1 MWVFFYTC
9 LTYIMLSRKDKL
21 KIYNVHFID
30 IFCNNFEFVTF
41 IYMKP
46 INFKTMDTNN
56 KVGNKIDTKE
66 FVKTCKFFS
75 IEQLHEQILRTGAI
89 VMSWGFRNP
98 VIMEKDQV
106 YRFTVSGHHHKGHV
120 YIVLDALDLFDI
132 YYTSNRGT
140 IKKVREGIYVD
151 ELINILDKDIE
162 YIDAYSK

>member
-1 MWVFFYTC
+1 
-9 LTYIMLSRKDKL
+9 
-21 KIYNVHFID
+21 
-30 IFCNNFEFVTF
+30 
-41 IYMKP
+41 
-46 INFKTMDTNN
+46 MDTNN

-66 FVKTCKFFS
+66 FVRTCKFFS